1 MYYYREGVN
10 FMKNKKII
18 IITFG
23 AVLFA
28 IVTYLTF
35 TLLNNDKNDVTVKEK
50 TAITKSGGNT
60 QVETSVI
67 EIDEQREETIEE
79 EFPNDTSEYA
89 IQDAIHGMSH
99 QKVIAE
105 EKWGFLP
112 LTQERVK
119 RLIEV
124 VEMNESKY
132 IHAST
137 YLRILERWENN
148 DFTQADKDHNAV
160 WKLQGGTIGKASG
173 VLSLDEEKA
182 FIKKHFNIK
191 AKAVTSESN

>member
-1 MYYYREGVN
+1 
-10 FMKNKKII
+10 MKNKKII